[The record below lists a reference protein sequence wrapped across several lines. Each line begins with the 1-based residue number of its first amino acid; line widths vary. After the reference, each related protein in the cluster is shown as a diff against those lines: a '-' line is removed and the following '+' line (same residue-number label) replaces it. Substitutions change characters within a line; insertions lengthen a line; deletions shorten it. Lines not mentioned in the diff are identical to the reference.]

1 MELAAYQLKDI
12 AQIWHKQWKEARPVK
27 AVPIVWELFML
38 TLLDSFS
45 PENGGRLR
53 WKSLLTL
60 MQGRMSVKEYALKF
74 TQLSQYVPSMV

>member
-27 AVPIVWELFML
+27 TVPIVWELFML

-45 PENGGRLR
+45 PEN
-53 WKSLLTL
+53 
-60 MQGRMSVKEYALKF
+60 
-74 TQLSQYVPSMV
+74 